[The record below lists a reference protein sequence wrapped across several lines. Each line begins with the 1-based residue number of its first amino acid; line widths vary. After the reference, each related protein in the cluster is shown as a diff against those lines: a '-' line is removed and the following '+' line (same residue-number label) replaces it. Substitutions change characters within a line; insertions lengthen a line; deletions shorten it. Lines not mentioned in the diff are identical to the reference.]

1 MSNVFTLDAL
11 KEETQ
16 KKFAPVVIGM
26 SDGSEVKLSSVL
38 RLPKE
43 SRKLVSTTI
52 EQLDDLEP
60 EEDDPASIELLTE
73 ALSKVFNVIA
83 DKPAKLL
90 KELDDED
97 PMVKLHLMGEV
108 IGLWIGETQLGEASN
123 SPA

>member
-11 KEETQ
+11 REET
-16 KKFAPVVIGM
+16 KRKFAPVVIGL
-26 SDGSEVKLSSVL
+26 SDGSEVKLSSIL
-38 RLPKE
+38 KLPKA
-43 SRKLVSTTI
+43 SRELVSTTI
-52 EQLDDLEP
+52 EQLDDLQP
-60 EEDDPASIELLTE
+60 EEDDPASIELLSE

-97 PMVKLHLMGEV
+97 PMVKLHMMGEV
-108 IGLWIGETQLGEASN
+108 IDRWIGATQLGEASN